1 MVRRRRTHTAAA
13 RAERDACSC
22 RPPRAAKLYI
32 VLCTGRSTGPGSDQP
47 DADAASLFSGKMGT
61 EIRIYSYT
69 KDLPWRVWD
78 SPFRE
83 LLSNERLAGH
93 QHFGFKLYNNSQ
105 DSDSSVLACDANGS
119 VTIHFNQISV
129 GPDTGPISIV
139 LYVNVTFIKRDI
151 PNRPVYRKLYNMLY
165 SRLHHL
171 LN

>member
-1 MVRRRRTHTAAA
+1 MPAAPRRETIYCVMYRQVYWTRLRPAGRRRC
-13 RAERDACSC
+13 ESIQWEDGDGNQDLQLYK
-22 RPPRAAKLYI
+22 RPALKGL
-32 VLCTGRSTGPGSDQP
+32 
-47 DADAASLFSGKMGT
+47 
-61 EIRIYSYT
+61 
-69 KDLPWRVWD
+69 
-78 SPFRE
+78 RE
-83 LLSNERLAGH
+83 LLSNERLAGY

-119 VTIHFNQISV
+119 VTFHFNQISV

-151 PNRPVYRKLYNMLY
+151 PIRPVYRKLYNMLY